1 MISVEALVFEN
12 FPSFINKSPKIQK
25 SLLRLLRYLFHESEF
40 KRFEETYPHLC
51 GFDFIDQVLDYFDFS
66 HSISNREKERIP
78 SSGKVV
84 IVANHPIGSLD
95 GLALLQ
101 MVGNIRK
108 DVKVVANDML
118 LAIQPLEKL
127 LLPVDNMKKKT
138 MRQNIK
144 DIKDHLNNEGAII
157 IFPAGEVSRMSPVG
171 IRDRD
176 WNSGFLHFASK
187 TQSPILPIFIDARNS
202 IFFYSLSL
210 LAKPVSS
217 LWLVREMFK
226 HAKKDIRF
234 RIGNSI
240 SYDTYQKL
248 PFDLVSKARLFK
260 KHIYK
265 LSKHRAENCFIDNV
279 KSIAHP
285 EHKKTLRE
293 EIRKCECLGKT
304 NDNKQIYLYHYQGD
318 SAVMR
323 EVSRLRELTFRAIGE
338 GTGKRRDMD
347 QYDSYYDHI
356 ILWDDE
362 HLELVGAYRLIRT
375 NTVKKESLYT
385 HTLFN
390 YEKSADKYLSQGI
403 ELGRSF
409 VQPAYQG
416 KRSLDYLWYGIG
428 AYLKRYPELRYLLG
442 PVSMSNS
449 YPHKA
454 KQLLSQFYSRH
465 FSADTPWAYARTPYT
480 NSFSQI
486 VTDQPANT
494 DYKVEFA
501 ELKQQLKQLGVS
513 VPVLYKQYSEI
524 CESGGTQFVDFNIDK
539 DFSDC
544 IDALVL
550 VDLHHLKESKR
561 KRYLGDDINLSHNT
575 A

>member
-1 MISVEALVFEN
+1 MISVETVVFEN

-25 SLLRLLRYLFHESEF
+25 TLLKFLRYLFHESEF

-78 SSGKVV
+78 SSGRVV

-101 MVGNIRK
+101 MVGEVRK

-118 LAIQPLEKL
+118 VAIKPLEKL
-127 LLPVDNMKKKT
+127 LLPVDNINKKT

-144 DIKDHLNNEGAII
+144 NIKNHLENDGAII

-171 IRDRD
+171 IRDSR
-176 WNSGFLHFASK
+176 WNNGFLRFASK
-187 TQSPILPIFIDARNS
+187 TQSPILPVFIDARNS
-202 IFFYSLSL
+202 VFFYSLST
-210 LAKPVSS
+210 LAKPISS

-226 HAKKDIRF
+226 QTKKDIRF

-240 SYDTYQKL
+240 SYDTYKNL
-248 PFDLVSKARLFK
+248 PFDLASKARIFK

-265 LSKHRAENCFIDNV
+265 LSRNRSENCFIDNL

-285 EHKKTLRE
+285 EQKKTLRE
-293 EIRKCECLGKT
+293 EIRTCECLGNT
-304 NDNKQIYLYHYQGD
+304 SDNKQIYLYKFQGD

-323 EVSRLRELTFRAIGE
+323 EVSRLRELSFRAIGE

-362 HLELVGAYRLIRT
+362 QLELVGAYRLIRT
-375 NTVKKESLYT
+375 STVKKESLYT
-385 HTLFN
+385 NTLFEYQSN
-390 YEKSADKYLSQGI
+390 AKEYLSQGV

-428 AYLKRYPELRYLLG
+428 AYLKRYPELRYLIG
-442 PVSMSNS
+442 PVSISNS
-449 YPHKA
+449 YPKEA
-454 KQLLSQFYSRH
+454 KQLLSKFYTRH
-465 FSADTPWAYARTPYT
+465 FPSKKPWAYAKTPYIEGT
-480 NSFSQI
+480 SCI
-486 VTDQPANT
+486 NT
-494 DYKVEFA
+494 KTSTVIDYKAEFTTLKE
-501 ELKQQLKQLGVS
+501 ELRQFNVS

-524 CESGGTQFVDFNIDK
+524 CEAGGVQFVDFNIDK

-544 IDALVL
+544 IDALIA
-550 VDLHHLKESKR
+550 VDMHRLKESKR
-561 KRYLGDDINLSHNT
+561 KRYLGNGINHSHT
-575 A
+575 SS